1 MDRGTFHL
9 RIEFSKPFMK
19 GIKLQH
25 LPLFH
30 RKYRRHRH
38 QLKAND
44 KIVVQGSKNIAHRQ
58 TEVHSETDMK
68 RAAKTRFDGQ
78 LSPSDSHSSNSISE
92 EPVDEEQQYQV
103 SSENTAIGAS
113 DSALVDDNS
122 NLPTH
127 TPTARSMKS
136 LQVIF
141 PSTSQTKY
149 EDMFLLEKIAFIYIE
164 LVVKR
169 GHKSMTNWPFR
180 HLAR

>member
-1 MDRGTFHL
+1 MSTTRKKTPM
-9 RIEFSKPFMK
+9 KPVNATLITTGK
-19 GIKLQH
+19 GSQ
-25 LPLFH
+25 
-30 RKYRRHRH
+30 
-38 QLKAND
+38 A
-44 KIVVQGSKNIAHRQ
+44 
-58 TEVHSETDMK
+58 
-68 RAAKTRFDGQ
+68 
-78 LSPSDSHSSNSISE
+78 
-92 EPVDEEQQYQV
+92 

-127 TPTARSMKS
+127 TPIARSMKS

-180 HLAR
+180 NLAR